1 MNNQSL
7 RRRFLIC
14 AVGAVFLC
22 LLLSRTVSILFSYAA
37 TDILYSE
44 SVLPTVLS
52 YLRQIFA
59 ACACGAGIAAMCTAL
74 YADDRR
80 TALILLGAHSGLLLI
95 DVLCAF
101 ASDAFSGAVE
111 DVLLGY
117 AALFNLGDWLI
128 SVLLLA
134 LAYLCMRRCRLTDRS
149 SSSALIAASLVSFG
163 MRMILQLFYIVQFL
177 IEVEFSPY
185 ASEIIQMV
193 GEILQVIVMSG
204 GAVWLSAA
212 GMYMFFAKIR
222 PAGQ

>member
-7 RRRFLIC
+7 RRRFLLC
-14 AVGAVFLC
+14 AAGAVFLC

-52 YLRQIFA
+52 YLRQILS

-80 TALILLGAHSGLLLI
+80 TALILLGVHSGLLLI

-163 MRMILQLFYIVQFL
+163 MRMILQLFYIIQFL

-185 ASEIIQMV
+185 ASELIQMV

-204 GAVWLSAA
+204 GVVWLSAV
-212 GMYMFFAKIR
+212 GMHTAFMKIR
-222 PAGQ
+222 PAEQ